1 VEKKDAIAQTG
12 LELQIMYACDL
23 LMKELKVSTTLR
35 ESLFQRMADEKHIV
49 GDLSK
54 EEAAKLIKQ
63 LIDTVEKVK

>member
-1 VEKKDAIAQTG
+1 MEKKDAIAQTG